1 MDFIRWLFLPLAVQP
16 AYFMIIASA
25 DSPWINVFDQPLSE
39 RYGPAPYEA
48 IHHIALVNAGRV
60 SGETR
65 PTMPD
70 APLLAL
76 IREALQSIP
85 AAVMARL
92 QDSFLGVYFANGV
105 GSSAVTDI
113 VVSPHSEFLGL
124 IVVLDIQAL
133 QHDGANAWASW
144 RERSPF
150 DQSASIALEMQ
161 IADKD
166 DDKLLHAIQF
176 LLLHE
181 LGHALSAGRAF
192 HPDWWSGLPDHRNA
206 DEYSFLPISWQIDE
220 KRRIVPLP
228 GNDFPLRASVS
239 HYDGDT
245 RLPAGYIT
253 DIYRALKR
261 TSFLTL
267 YSASSV
273 HEDFADSFA
282 CYVHMQ
288 IMNKPMAICIRQH
301 GELMLQWRLD
311 WRSERYAAKLAFFE
325 RLLGA

>member
-1 MDFIRWLFLPLAVQP
+1 
-16 AYFMIIASA
+16 MIIASA
-25 DSPWINVFDQPLSE
+25 DSTWMKVFDQPFSE
-39 RYGPAPYEA
+39 RYGPAPREA

-60 SGETR
+60 AGETR
-65 PTMPD
+65 PAMPD

-76 IREALQSIP
+76 IRQAMRSMP
-85 AAVMARL
+85 AAVTARL

-105 GSSAVTDI
+105 GSSAITDI

-124 IVVLDIQAL
+124 IVVLDIEAL
-133 QHDGANAWASW
+133 RHNGANAWASW

-150 DQSASIALEMQ
+150 DQSASVTLAVRIAE
-161 IADKD
+161 D
-166 DDKLLHAIQF
+166 DNLLHAIQF

-181 LGHALSAGRAF
+181 IGHALSAGRGF
-192 HPDWWSGLPDHRNA
+192 HPDWWSGLPDHRGA
-206 DEYSFLPISWQIDE
+206 DDYAFLPICWQIDD

-245 RLPAGYIT
+245 RLPAGYIP

-261 TSFLTL
+261 TGFPTL
-267 YSASSV
+267 YAATSV
-273 HEDFADSFA
+273 HEDFAESFA
-282 CYVHMQ
+282 CHVHTQLMG
-288 IMNKPMAICIRQH
+288 KPLSVDIRQH
-301 GELMLQWRLD
+301 GELVMRWALD
-311 WRSERYAAKLAFFE
+311 WRSERYAGKRVFFE